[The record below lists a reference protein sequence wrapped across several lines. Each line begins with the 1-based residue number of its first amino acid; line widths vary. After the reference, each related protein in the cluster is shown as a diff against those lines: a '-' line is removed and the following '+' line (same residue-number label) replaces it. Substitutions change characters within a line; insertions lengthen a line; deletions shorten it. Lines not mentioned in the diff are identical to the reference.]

1 MIVMLGRGGF
11 TYGCGRSFD
20 CSMAVIA
27 KNRKTCSILPSGAGF
42 FEAFL
47 ISEIRKIPLT
57 LAELGCSTSL
67 LQSVLLSFLHTRVS
81 CQEAGCL
88 QGRTVLVIVNLA
100 ECS

>member
-20 CSMAVIA
+20 CSMAAVG
-27 KNRKTCSILPSGAGF
+27 SILPSGAGF

>member
-1 MIVMLGRGGF
+1 MGGAVSPTGAAALLIVVWLQQAR
-11 TYGCGRSFD
+11 
-20 CSMAVIA
+20 IE
-27 KNRKTCSILPSGAGF
+27 KTCSILPSGAGF